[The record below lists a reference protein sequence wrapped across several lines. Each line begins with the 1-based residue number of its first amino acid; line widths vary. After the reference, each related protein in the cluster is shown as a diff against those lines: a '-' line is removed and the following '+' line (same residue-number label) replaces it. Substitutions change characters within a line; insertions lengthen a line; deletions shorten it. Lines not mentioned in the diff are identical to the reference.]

1 VATAAT
7 RPRKEAPATSFQTFQ
22 WKGTDQQGRKV
33 SGEIRAKDI
42 NLARAEL
49 RRQSLVIN
57 QLKKGKAKSGLFSGS
72 SRRIGSKDIT
82 LFTRQLATMMEAGIP
97 MVQAIEII
105 EKGLDHE
112 GMVKMLADIRV
123 QLESGTNF
131 SVALRK
137 HSKHFDNLYINL
149 IAAGEQAGAL
159 DAILKKLA
167 VYLERTEFIKSK
179 VRRAMVYPSMIL
191 LVAAVVTLIL
201 LLYVIPMFEN
211 FFSSAG
217 ADLPALTKM
226 VVDASHFVGKWGWAL
241 LIGAVA
247 AVFVLMNR
255 WKHSENFQRWVG
267 KFALKLPV
275 LGDIIHKSA
284 LARFSRTL
292 STTFGAGVPIM
303 QALNSV
309 ASASGNA
316 VFADAVLRMRESIS
330 KGQMLNFTMLQ
341 EPLFPN
347 MLQQMTAI
355 GEESGSLE
363 HMMGKAA
370 DYYEEEVES
379 AVDVLTSLIEPM
391 IIVLIGTIVGTIVIA
406 MYLPIFNLG
415 QAM

>member
-1 VATAAT
+1 MATAAT
-7 RPRKEAPATSFQTFQ
+7 RARKGAPSSFQTFQ
-22 WKGTDQQGRKV
+22 WKGTDNQGRKA

-49 RRQSLVIN
+49 RRQSIQVN
-57 QLKKGKAKSGLFSGS
+57 QLKKGKAKSGLFSRSG
-72 SRRIGSKDIT
+72 RRIGSKDIT

-112 GMVKMLADIRV
+112 AMVKMLADIRV

-131 SVALRK
+131 STALRT

-159 DAILKKLA
+159 DTILKKLA
-167 VYLERTEFIKSK
+167 TYLERTEFIKSK
-179 VRRAMVYPSMIL
+179 VKRAMVYPSMIL

-217 ADLPALTKM
+217 ANLPMLTQM
-226 VVDASHFVGKWGWAL
+226 VVNASDFVGKWGWAL
-241 LIGAVA
+241 LIGVVA
-247 AVFVLMNR
+247 AGFILMNR
-255 WKHSENFQRWVG
+255 WKHSEGFQRWTG
-267 KFALKLPV
+267 KVALKLPV

-292 STTFGAGVPIM
+292 ATTFGAGVPIM

-309 ASASGNA
+309 AQASGNA
-316 VFADAVLRMRESIS
+316 VFGDAVMRMRESIS

-379 AVDVLTSLIEPM
+379 AVDVMTSLIEPM

-415 QAM
+415 QAI